1 MEENMTTHFVF
12 GGAGFIGTNLI
23 NELLLNESYNVV
35 CIDNLSRG
43 KMSYIE
49 KYMTDNRFEYL
60 NIDISDETQLST
72 LLAGYLNETKCTAIW
87 HLAANSDIPAGISDI
102 SIDLKNTF
110 NTTVNILKWM
120 KSEGLDTIYFASSSA
135 IYGDHKNVKLHEAIG
150 NCHPI
155 SNYGAMKLASEA
167 TISAAA
173 ESYLERAVI
182 FRFPNVIG
190 VPATHG
196 VIYDFIN
203 KLKNNRSTLDVLG
216 NGTQQKSYLHVS
228 DLISAMLFLKNQEF
242 KQSNLNVFNI
252 GPDDEAISVSQ
263 IADIV
268 SNLIQND
275 VQITYGTADRGW
287 VGDIPRFSYS
297 TDKLKALGWLPTM
310 NSERAVEK
318 AAKEIY
324 AQLLG

>member
-1 MEENMTTHFVF
+1 
-12 GGAGFIGTNLI
+12 
-23 NELLLNESYNVV
+23 
-35 CIDNLSRG
+35 
-43 KMSYIE
+43 
-49 KYMTDNRFEYL
+49 
-60 NIDISDETQLST
+60 
-72 LLAGYLNETKCTAIW
+72 
-87 HLAANSDIPAGISDI
+87 
-102 SIDLKNTF
+102 
-110 NTTVNILKWM
+110 
-120 KSEGLDTIYFASSSA
+120 
-135 IYGDHKNVKLHEAIG
+135 
-150 NCHPI
+150 
-155 SNYGAMKLASEA
+155 MKLASEA

-252 GPDDEAISVSQ
+252 GPDDEGISVSQ